1 MKKFLSSWC
10 EAFKRPLSMAA
21 VLILLLGLASYCS
34 SVLPVFRSVLRDYLA
49 LNEAQF
55 GFLLGIGAVPGALG
69 ALLAGLWA
77 RRSGTRRVVAA
88 ALVSVALSLFG
99 LGLART
105 YVAMV
110 FMLAWNSFSY
120 QGLVVSAQGHLVAM
134 FPGNRRQVL
143 AWQLVG
149 ASAFGVLFTIAAEK
163 MLTLVSNGSVSF
175 PTILHQPFICLG
187 ICLLAASVPWV
198 LQRNASAPAEPTAT
212 ASGQTTARTWNPWI
226 ALTMTALFLHGTAD
240 STLFIW
246 LPRLLE
252 LEGYQ
257 SFKPGYVLSAY
268 ALAYVG
274 SRAILAML
282 PEKTLRRSFILL
294 PGVVGGGLWLLG
306 LSLRSSWAA
315 IAYVAGAFFWSC
327 EFPAFLA
334 VLGNQTPKSFPA
346 LLAIT
351 TMLIGFGVTGLSTLF
366 GWLWDCGALPL
377 PAILAI
383 PGVMFAA
390 VSLIGGI
397 LVAQGQEKPA

>member
-1 MKKFLSSWC
+1 MKKFLSSWD
-10 EAFKRPLSMAA
+10 EALKRPPCIAA

-34 SVLPVFRSVLRDYLA
+34 SVLPIFRSMLRDYLA

-77 RRSGTRRVVAA
+77 RRSGTGRVMAA

-99 LGLART
+99 LGLARS

-110 FMLAWNSFSY
+110 FMLVWNSFSY
-120 QGLVVSAQGHLVAM
+120 HALVVSAQGRLVAM
-134 FPGNRRQVL
+134 FPGNRRQAL

-149 ASAFGVLFTIAAEK
+149 ASAFGVLFTITAEK
-163 MLTLVSNGSVSF
+163 MLTLVSNGSVPF
-175 PTILHQPFICLG
+175 PSVLHLPFIG
-187 ICLLAASVPWV
+187 IGLCLLAASVPWV
-198 LQRNASAPAEPTAT
+198 LQRNASTPAEPTVT
-212 ASGQTTARTWNPWI
+212 ASGQAAWTWNPWI

-240 STLFIW
+240 SALFIW

-282 PEKTLRRSFILL
+282 PEKTLQRSFILL
-294 PGVVGGGLWLLG
+294 PGLVGGGLWLLG
-306 LSLRSSWAA
+306 LSLRGSWTA
-315 IAYVAGAFFWSC
+315 IAYVAGAFCWSC

-334 VLGNQTPKSFPA
+334 VLGNQTPRSFPA

-351 TMLIGFGVTGLSTLF
+351 TMFIGFGITGLTTLF

-377 PAILAI
+377 PAILAL

-397 LVAQGQEKPA
+397 LIARGQEKSA

>member
-1 MKKFLSSWC
+1 MKKLLSR
-10 EAFKRPLSMAA
+10 KNGLDMAA
-21 VLILLLGLASYCS
+21 VLILLLGLASYCC

-55 GFLLGIGAVPGALG
+55 GFLLSIGAVPGALG

-77 RRSGTRRVVAA
+77 RRSSTKRVVPA
-88 ALVSVALSLFG
+88 ALLSVALSLLG

-105 YVAMV
+105 YATMV

-120 QGLVVSAQGHLVAM
+120 QALVVSAQGHLVAM

-149 ASAFGVLFTIAAEK
+149 TSAFGVFFTLVAEK
-163 MLTLVSNGSVSF
+163 MLTQVSNGAVPFPSV
-175 PTILHQPFICLG
+175 LHLPFIGIG
-187 ICLLAASVPWV
+187 ICLLVAIPWI
-198 LQRNASAPAEPTAT
+198 LRRNSLAPAKTPTAT
-212 ASGQTTARTWNPWI
+212 TSGQTARTWNPWI
-226 ALTMTALFLHGTAD
+226 ALTMAALFLHGTAD

-252 LEGYQ
+252 QEGYQ

-268 ALAYVG
+268 ALVYVG

-282 PEKTLRRSFILL
+282 PEKTLQRSFILL
-294 PGVVGGGLWLLG
+294 PGLLGGGLWLLG
-306 LSLRSSWAA
+306 LSLRGSWAA
-315 IAYVAGAFFWSC
+315 TAYVAGAFFWSC

-334 VLGNQTPKSFPA
+334 VLGNQTPRSFPA

-351 TMLIGFGVTGLSTLF
+351 TMFSGLGVTGLSTLF

-377 PAILAI
+377 PAILAF

-397 LVAQGQEKPA
+397 LVAHGQEK